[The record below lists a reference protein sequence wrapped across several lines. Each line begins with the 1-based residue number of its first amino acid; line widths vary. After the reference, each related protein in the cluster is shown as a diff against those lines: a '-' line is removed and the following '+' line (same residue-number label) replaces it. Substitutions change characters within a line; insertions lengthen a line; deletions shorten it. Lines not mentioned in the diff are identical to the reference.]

1 MMKSEKEIGCWTTLS
16 VKEILDSP
24 WLKIAK
30 ESCCLPHGKI
40 ISDFYTIWQPDWVL
54 ILPKTRSGKW
64 VLTKQYRHGTK
75 AISLEF
81 PAGIVDKGE
90 SPLEAAKRELE
101 EEVSYLG
108 SSFKFLGEFPMNPD
122 RHRGKFYVFVVN
134 DVEKGGNRTQDET
147 ENIVEIELSTEELE
161 EKIATG
167 EMNHPLQIAAY
178 FKYKLSKF

>member
-1 MMKSEKEIGCWTTLS
+1 MKSEKEIGCWTTLS

-54 ILPKTRSGKW
+54 ILPQTQSGKW
-64 VLTKQYRHGTK
+64 ILTKQYRHGTK

-101 EEVSYLG
+101 D
-108 SSFKFLGEFPMNPD
+108 FKRRSEDN
-122 RHRGKFYVFVVN
+122 
-134 DVEKGGNRTQDET
+134 
-147 ENIVEIELSTEELE
+147 
-161 EKIATG
+161 A
-167 EMNHPLQIAAY
+167 
-178 FKYKLSKF
+178 